1 MITRTVSVHG
11 GQYTICENGD
21 YKKRV
26 EIYGLSTDEKP
37 TNHVH
42 NADIFY
48 EMDTQKV
55 FLYDESN
62 ATWLE
67 Q

>member
-1 MITRTVSVHG
+1 MITRVVNVNG
-11 GQYTICENGD
+11 GQYAVCENGD

-37 TNHVH
+37 TTHVH
-42 NADIFY
+42 NADIYY
-48 EMDTQKV
+48 EMDTKKV
-55 FLYDESN
+55 FLYDENSVQ
-62 ATWLE
+62 WLE